1 MARRPKRF
9 GKRTYKDHRDWK
21 RYNEELVV
29 RWTFFLDFSFVEDW
43 GKELERMNKRKR
55 GGQYLFPDS
64 FMRWL
69 AVWHQ
74 LVNYRGLEG
83 IARKLSELQ
92 LIPYYE
98 DFSTAWHRIH
108 DFVPEIKLPE
118 FKELNISG
126 DGTGMRAGNSGRY
139 LEMKYGKKGRGKY
152 VVVVITVESKKKKL
166 LTIDAHVEGKGQ
178 PSEPETVI
186 KQGEELIENGYKIG
200 KFNGD
205 GAHDTNETFEF
216 WRKHK
221 TRCAI
226 PPRSNAKI
234 RRTRCNWRKHE
245 IRKFRKWGYKKWR
258 EIRGYGDRLSV
269 EGENSC
275 VKRTFGENLASRLET
290 SLCAEAIQKFVFYDF
305 LKDYGKSK
313 M

>member
-1 MARRPKRF
+1 MIRRPKKF
-9 GKRTYKDHRDWK
+9 GKRTYKDNRDWP
-21 RYNEELVV
+21 RYNEELIV
-29 RWTFFLDFSFVEDW
+29 RWTFFLDFSFVENWD
-43 GKELERMNKRKR
+43 KELEKMNRGKR

-64 FMRWL
+64 FMHWL

-83 IARKLSELQ
+83 IARKLSELH

-108 DFVPEIKLPE
+108 DYRPEIKLPT
-118 FKELNISG
+118 FKELNVST
-126 DGTGMRAGNSGRY
+126 DGTGMRARNSGRY
-139 LEMKYGKKGRGKY
+139 LEMKYGRKGRDKY
-152 VVVVITVESKKKKL
+152 VVVTITVDSKRKKL
-166 LTIDAHVEGKGQ
+166 LGIDANVEGKG
-178 PSEPETVI
+178 PSEPEVARKHGEKLMNDGYVI
-186 KQGEELIENGYKIG
+186 N

-205 GAHDTNETFEF
+205 GKYDTNDTFDF
-216 WRKHK
+216 WRKHHTK
-221 TRCAI
+221 CAI

-258 EIRGYGDRLSV
+258 KKRQYGDRLAV

-275 VKRTFGENLASRLET
+275 VKRTFGENLAGRIEISM
-290 SLCAEAIQKFVFYDF
+290 CAEAIQKFVFYDF
-305 LKDYGKSK
+305 LKDYGRGRV
-313 M
+313 

>member
-1 MARRPKRF
+1 MTRRPKSF

-29 RWTFFLDFSFVEDW
+29 RWAFFLDFSFVDNW
-43 GKELERMNKRKR
+43 DKELTRMNKGKR

-83 IARKLSELQ
+83 VARKLVDIGA
-92 LIPYYE
+92 IPYYE

-108 DFVPEIKLPE
+108 DYVPEIKLPN
-118 FKELNISG
+118 FKTLNPST
-126 DGTGMRAGNSGRY
+126 DGTGMRARNGGRY
-139 LEMKYGKKGRGKY
+139 LEMKYGRKGKDKY
-152 VVVVITVESKKKKL
+152 IVVVLTTDAKRKKL
-166 LTIDAHVEGKGQ
+166 LGIDAHVEGEG
-178 PSEPETVI
+178 PSEPEVAI
-186 KQGEELIENGYKIG
+186 AHGKKLIEEGYAIEKY
-200 KFNGD
+200 NGD
-205 GAHDTNETFEF
+205 GAHDTNEIFDF
-216 WRKHK
+216 WGSRGV
-221 TRCAI
+221 RIAV

-234 RRTRCNWRKHE
+234 RLTKSKYRKRE
-245 IRKFRKWGYKKWR
+245 IRKYRKWKYKKWR
-258 EIRGYGDRLSV
+258 RARKYGDRLSS
-269 EGENSC
+269 ECENSC
-275 VKRTFGENLASRLET
+275 VKRTFGENLTSRLES